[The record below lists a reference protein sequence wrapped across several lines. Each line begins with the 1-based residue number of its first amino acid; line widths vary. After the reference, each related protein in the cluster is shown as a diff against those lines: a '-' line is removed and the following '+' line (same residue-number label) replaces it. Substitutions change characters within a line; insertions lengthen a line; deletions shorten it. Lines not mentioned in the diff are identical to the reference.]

1 MDSIDSGKAAFT
13 YPFTYPQPVH
23 TMVSPPMVADSKAE
37 RIESALESS
46 SKAKEYSLDEWEQQR
61 GHITNLYVAQ
71 KKTLPQVADLME
83 SKYGFVAS

>member
-1 MDSIDSGKAAFT
+1 MDSIDSGKAAI
-13 YPFTYPQPVH
+13 TYPQPVH
-23 TMVSPPMVADSKAE
+23 KMVSLPVVAESKAE

-46 SKAKEYSLDEWEQQR
+46 SKTKEYSLDEWEQQR

>member
-1 MDSIDSGKAAFT
+1 
-13 YPFTYPQPVH
+13 
-23 TMVSPPMVADSKAE
+23 MVSLPVVADRKAE

-46 SKAKEYSLDEWEQQR
+46 SKAKEYSLGEWEQQR